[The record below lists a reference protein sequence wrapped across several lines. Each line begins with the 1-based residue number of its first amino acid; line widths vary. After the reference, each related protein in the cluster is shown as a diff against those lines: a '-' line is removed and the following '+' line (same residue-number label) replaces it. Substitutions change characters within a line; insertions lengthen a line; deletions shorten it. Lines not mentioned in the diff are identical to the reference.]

1 MRQSSLLGWLLVAA
15 TALNA
20 CSSDKA
26 ALEGGTTA
34 TPVRPAKP
42 AASRPTDRSSA
53 DRVSPP
59 VSAYA
64 SVPVE
69 APAVRPVEPKVPKEP
84 KTVKVPNLAYR
95 KKAKVVV
102 TPVPAPRVADKVAV
116 KAPVRAPVVAKGAVA
131 PVAPVSAV
139 KKTAPAAVAAR
150 PARPVYK
157 APTAPVAKV
166 ATPVAPR
173 PRALTASATRPAPLP
188 ASTAAKPLVTRAA
201 PTPKVWVSPK
211 PRAVVFSKPKPKPT
225 VKAHSRKVVAVVP
238 RPDTAVAPLRP
249 LARLWRETA
258 VPAQT
263 FTVNPLRDTVL
274 RGTGGTLL
282 RLAAGALARASDTV
296 STLREPVV
304 IHLREFASAADLVLG
319 NISTRMADGQV
330 METGGTV
337 WVEAATMT
345 GHPCILRSGRDLHLA
360 LPVVGARRPAMR
372 TFAAD
377 SLGPLPD
384 GLRWRPAT
392 ADPTDVV
399 RARPPAYGP
408 GMARLE
414 STLRAQIGFSPALAN
429 QLLERM
435 PLPDRRRLRKE
446 WSESGKVLR
455 YTKTLKQG
463 LDVLSIPFEVT
474 ENGTAFNW
482 GTATGYHSILVNALQ
497 LVAPALPGPWR
508 AGSCAGRAAAMRARI
523 MVLCYEDGVM
533 DIEVRTDPDDWT
545 PCESPARAQFV
556 TDFERR
562 PSNGPAPS
570 DAQAAATAPAAP
582 VATLPTPAEADALGA
597 RYLLDTNRFGWI
609 SCYRFAESTGAKV
622 NYTLPTGAPDAD
634 VRLVF
639 RRMRVVLAGTPKGEE
654 AHFPAV
660 PVREPVTVVAVRT
673 DAKGQHWLA
682 LQPAVTGEPLS
693 NPLTYKAVSVEE
705 LRSAL
710 AGLDGE
716 K

>member
-1 MRQSSLLGWLLVAA
+1 MKQLPLGRWLLVAA
-15 TALNA
+15 AVISA

-34 TPVRPAKP
+34 TPAKPTENRPARTP
-42 AASRPTDRSSA
+42 

-69 APAVRPVEPKVPKEP
+69 PAAVRPAGPKVSR
-84 KTVKVPNLAYR
+84 AAAA
-95 KKAKVVV
+95 KA
-102 TPVPAPRVADKVAV
+102 APKVAAKP
-116 KAPVRAPVVAKGAVA
+116 KARAVA
-131 PVAPVSAV
+131 TVRP
-139 KKTAPAAVAAR
+139 AAR
-150 PARPVYK
+150 PAVKPLNARPAVARPTPVARPLVK
-157 APTAPVAKV
+157 AAPVA
-166 ATPVAPR
+166 R
-173 PRALTASATRPAPLP
+173 PRTLTASATRPTPLP
-188 ASTAAKPLVTRAA
+188 PRRTATPLVARAA
-201 PTPKVWVSPK
+201 PKPKVW
-211 PRAVVFSKPKPKPT
+211 AQPKPKVWAKPQSKPQSALA
-225 VKAHSRKVVAVVP
+225 VRSSRPSHPSARRPAVVLQ
-238 RPDTAVAPLRP
+238 PDTTAPKLRP
-249 LARLWRETA
+249 IARLGRELAIPTQ
-258 VPAQT
+258 V
-263 FTVNPLRDTVL
+263 FTVNPMRDTVL
-274 RGTGGTLL
+274 RGSGGTLL
-282 RLAAGALARASDTV
+282 RIAAGALTRATDTV
-296 STLREPVV
+296 ATLREPVTLR
-304 IHLREFASAADLVLG
+304 LRELSTAADLVLS
-319 NISTRMADGQV
+319 NLSTRAADGQV
-330 METGGTV
+330 VETGGAV
-337 WVEAATMT
+337 WVDASTVT
-345 GHPCILRSGRDLHLA
+345 GHPCVLRAGRDLHLA
-360 LPVVGARRPAMR
+360 LPVVGQRRPAMR

-377 SLGPLPD
+377 STNLTPE

-414 STLRAQIGFSPALAN
+414 ATLRAQIGFSPALAN

-497 LVAPALPGPWR
+497 LVAPALPGPWH

-556 TDFERR
+556 TEYERR
-562 PSNGPAPS
+562 ADDQGPAPAN
-570 DAQAAATAPAAP
+570 AQAAAMVAARVALAPAAD
-582 VATLPTPAEADALGA
+582 VLGS

-609 SCYRFAESTGAKV
+609 TCYRYAESNGAKV
-622 NYTLPTGAPDAD
+622 NYSLPVGANDAD

-639 RRMRVVLAGTPKGEE
+639 RRMRVVLAGTSRGEE
-654 AHFPAV
+654 AHFAAV

-673 DAKGQHWLA
+673 DAQGQHWLA
-682 LQPAVTGEPLS
+682 LQPAITGEPLAT
-693 NPLTYKAVSVEE
+693 PLAYKPVTADE
-705 LRSAL
+705 LRTAL
-710 AGLDGE
+710 AALDTTD